1 MDLLTYYTVMGRAA
15 AAIPLT
21 GEHREGDACVVRAG
35 VGVGSSLR
43 ADRAGQRQRWLS
55 RRVVFWKPCNDSGA
69 LGRQGP
75 SGAVSPCPAAFSTD
89 EF

>member
-15 AAIPLT
+15 AVIPLT

-43 ADRAGQRQRWLS
+43 ADRRAAATLAEP
-55 RRVVFWKPCNDSGA
+55 PCGV
-69 LGRQGP
+69 LE
-75 SGAVSPCPAAFSTD
+75 TL
-89 EF
+89 